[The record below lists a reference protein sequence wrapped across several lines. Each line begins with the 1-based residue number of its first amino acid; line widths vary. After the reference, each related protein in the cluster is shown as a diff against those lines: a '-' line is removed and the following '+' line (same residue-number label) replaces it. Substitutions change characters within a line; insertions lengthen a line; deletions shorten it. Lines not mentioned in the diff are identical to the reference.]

1 MLEIIGNILCAMLA
15 FAGLGTIIAA
25 LDRPAVHTDTADDPD
40 TAAPPRAGGAVPARF
55 LFGLAMIA
63 TGAYFAD
70 QLENQGDGARK
81 LIGVTNERQ
90 NASATPELDE
100 LIEQERERRKRLG
113 Q

>member
-25 LDRPAVHTDTADDPD
+25 LDRPAASTADDPD
-40 TAAPPRAGGAVPARF
+40 IAAPPRAGGAVPARF
-55 LFGLAMIA
+55 LLGLAMIA
-63 TGAYFAD
+63 AGAYFAD
-70 QLENQGDGARK
+70 QLRDQGDGARK
-81 LIGVTNERQ
+81 LMGATNERQ